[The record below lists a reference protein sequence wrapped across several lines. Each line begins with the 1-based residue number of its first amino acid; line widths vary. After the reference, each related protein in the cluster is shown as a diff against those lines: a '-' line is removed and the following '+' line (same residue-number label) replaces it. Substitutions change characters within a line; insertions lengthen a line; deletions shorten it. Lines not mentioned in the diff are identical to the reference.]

1 VIKNEQGQ
9 IAIVNVQPIPYTI
22 KVGEVTYQFII
33 KNGIA
38 LAWVNEEHT
47 GKIFEVTRIC
57 CNGNIRHIFRYAT
70 QSQVNVW
77 SGTGR

>member
-1 VIKNEQGQ
+1 MIRNEQGQ
-9 IAIVNVQPIPYTI
+9 IAIVNVQPIPYII

-33 KNGIA
+33 KSAIS
-38 LAWVNEEHT
+38 LAWVSEEHL
-47 GKIFEVTRIC
+47 GKIFEVTRTC
-57 CNGNIRHIFRYAT
+57 CGGNIAHIFRYAT